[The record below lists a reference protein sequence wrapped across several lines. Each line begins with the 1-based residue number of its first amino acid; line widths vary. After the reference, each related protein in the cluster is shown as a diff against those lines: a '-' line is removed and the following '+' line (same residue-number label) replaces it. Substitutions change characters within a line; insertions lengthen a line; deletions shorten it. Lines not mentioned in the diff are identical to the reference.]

1 MDGRKRLS
9 GILIFNYLKIVY
21 SKIDDLKI
29 VRYVWT
35 RFICRAKITPKKNNN
50 QTNIALK
57 NENKRS

>member
-1 MDGRKRLS
+1 M
-9 GILIFNYLKIVY
+9 KIVY